1 MEPQIVAMGGGGFAM
16 EPENL
21 LLEQYVLS
29 LSRNRIK
36 PRVCFLPTASGD
48 AENYIER
55 FYTSFGKLDAVPSH
69 LPLFGLKVRDIRA
82 FLLEQD
88 VIHVGGG
95 NTLDMSLIWQQ
106 RSIDTILREA
116 ADDGVGLHFVGT
128 QLAQIVSSRVHARAY
143 AVRLRGLEVIETELL
158 PRYLGQ

>member
-1 MEPQIVAMGGGGFAM
+1 MEPQIVAMGGGGFAR

-21 LLEQYVLS
+21 LLEKYVLS

-48 AENYIER
+48 AENYVER

-82 FLLEQD
+82 FLLAQD

-95 NTLDMSLIWQQ
+95 NTLNMFLIWRQ
-106 RSIDTILREA
+106 RSIDAFLRA
-116 ADDGVGLHFVGT
+116 AVLKGNCLW
-128 QLAQIVSSRVHARAY
+128 RVNA
-143 AVRLRGLEVIETELL
+143 
-158 PRYLGQ
+158 